1 VVGDQVS
8 GLLDFEFCAYDWRA
22 MELAVA
28 LSKYV
33 GEDAPLPLIN
43 DFVAGYAVVS

>member
-1 VVGDQVS
+1 
-8 GLLDFEFCAYDWRA
+8 

-33 GEDAPLPLIN
+33 GEDEPLPLCKA
-43 DFVAGYAVVS
+43 FVKGYVQHGNLTDAEIQV

>member
-1 VVGDQVS
+1 MQQHVS
-8 GLLDFEFCAYDWRA
+8 STLELLAIIPRRA

-33 GEDAPLPLIN
+33 GEAEPLPLISEFC
-43 DFVAGYAVVS
+43 DG